1 MNAHFL
7 ELYISVIQL
16 NVVLFLTALFPTNLL
31 QSGVIMAI
39 HVTFNNIRNS
49 KAVTEHVHH
58 VFQELI
64 KITDDKYPF
73 HVNLNKVAEESYHV
87 GINCIYKSKPLSSK
101 ADHQN
106 LYKALA
112 KGIDSMKIQV
122 IRKAEKVRN

>member
-1 MNAHFL
+1 MNVYFL
-7 ELYISVIQL
+7 EIYISLLPV
-16 NVVLFLTALFPTNLL
+16 NVVLFSTALFLTNIL
-31 QSGVIMAI
+31 QLGVIMPI
-39 HVTFNNIRNS
+39 HLTFNNIRNS
-49 KAVTEHVHH
+49 KAVTKHVNH

-73 HVNLNKVAEESYHV
+73 HVNLNKVTEESYHV
-87 GINCIYKSKPLSSK
+87 GINCSYKSKHLSSK

-122 IRKAEKVRN
+122 IRKSEKVRN